1 MLLRWLLNSLLIL
14 VLPYIV
20 PGISVA
26 NFWTALLVA
35 LVFGILNA
43 LVKPIL
49 IILTL
54 PVTILSLGLFVFIL
68 NAILL
73 WFTSTIVKGFEI
85 RNFSAAVLAALVLWV
100 GSMLVNLLT
109 KQKTPRTF

>member
-1 MLLRWLLNSLLIL
+1 MLLRWILNSLIIL
-14 VLPYIV
+14 ALPYLIS
-20 PGISVA
+20 GITVR
-26 NFWTALLVA
+26 NFWTALIVA

-68 NAILL
+68 NAVLL
-73 WFTSTIVKGFEI
+73 WLTSTIVKGFEI
-85 RNFSAAVLAALVLWV
+85 RSFSAAVLAAVVLWV
-100 GSMLVNLLT
+100 GSMLINALS
-109 KQKTPRTF
+109 KQKRART